1 MSKSYKGYVIRIL
14 ASAIKGR
21 FEFRCETGGVLM
33 AIGTA
38 KGAAE
43 ALEKPTAQ
51 LTFLH
56 NL

>member
-21 FEFRCETGGVLM
+21 YEFRCETGGVLM